1 MVYLRRIMLGQ
12 TFSNLA
18 FLIGLL
24 ICGMRYHCQL
34 VVLKEGSS
42 RFLGYSII
50 SRTSNQITGLLS
62 LLQSED

>member
-1 MVYLRRIMLGQ
+1 MLGQ

-34 VVLKEGSS
+34 VVLNEGSG

-50 SRTSNQITGLLS
+50 SRISNQITGLLS